1 MRPTNMAAALL
12 AVTLVGIP
20 VVSTVTA
27 RPARGQADQSS
38 IGIQPGQRTP
48 ESQQEAQ
55 QESQLPQAS
64 GTIRAETRL
73 VDVYA
78 TVRDKHNAILDT
90 LTKDD
95 FKISEDGKEQKITYF
110 GREADQPITLAILMD
125 TSYSMKNIL
134 SAEKEAASDFVHRIM
149 RKKDEAIVLSF
160 DTDVDLLA
168 DFTEDPAVLTRAINR
183 AEINVDASGIGGTPG
198 TVPSQGGGTN
208 LYDAVYLAC
217 HDELGTEAGRKA
229 VIILSDA
236 EDTGSKMSMNDA
248 IESAERSESVI
259 HVLLI
264 SDPGATEG
272 YGYGVAL
279 DMAHETGGRVI
290 PVHNDQTLHKA
301 FDEISEELRSQYIL
315 GYVSSNTARDGT
327 YRKVK
332 VEVTS
337 QPDTKITAGRGYYAP
352 NS

>member
-1 MRPTNMAAALL
+1 MRPPNVTAALL
-12 AVTLVGIP
+12 TVALVGIP
-20 VVSTVTA
+20 IISAFTA
-27 RPARGQADQSS
+27 RSVRGQADQNSA
-38 IGIQPGQRTP
+38 GIQPGQRTP
-48 ESQQEAQ
+48 ESQQETQ
-55 QESQLPQAS
+55 QEVPQAS
-64 GTIRAETRL
+64 GTIRAESNL
-73 VDVYA
+73 VNVYA
-78 TVRDKHNAILDT
+78 TVRDKHNTIIDN

-125 TSYSMKNIL
+125 TSYSMHSIL
-134 SAEKEAASDFVHRIM
+134 GAEKEAASDFVHRIM
-149 RKKDEAIVLSF
+149 RKRDEAIVLSF

-168 DFTEDPAVLTRAINR
+168 DFTEDPGVLTRAINR
-183 AEINVDASGIGGTPG
+183 AQINVDASGIGGTPG
-198 TVPSQGGGTN
+198 TVPSQSGGTN

-217 HDELGTEAGRKA
+217 HDELGSEAGRKA
-229 VIILSDA
+229 AIILSDA
-236 EDTGSKMSMNDA
+236 EDTGSKMSMNQA
-248 IESAERSESVI
+248 IESAERSDTVI

-264 SDPGATEG
+264 SDPGETQG

-279 DMAHETGGRVI
+279 DMAHQTGGRVI
-290 PVHNDQTLHKA
+290 PVHNDKTLQKA

-315 GYVSSNTARDGT
+315 GYVSTNPSRDGT